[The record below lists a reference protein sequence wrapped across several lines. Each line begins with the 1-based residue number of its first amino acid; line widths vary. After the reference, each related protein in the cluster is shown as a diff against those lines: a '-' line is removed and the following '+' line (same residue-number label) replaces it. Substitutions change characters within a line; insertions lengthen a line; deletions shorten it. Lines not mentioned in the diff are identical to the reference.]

1 MRLMIMQ
8 ITKTQVKVYD
18 LCKNYFDNDND
29 KPLLRVKP
37 YYLGTCEYTTENEIR
52 IDFESYVH

>member
-1 MRLMIMQ
+1 MQ